1 MKIVTSSGFECEIKD
16 NAFND
21 YRVVKLIS
29 KIESEDAADQL
40 GAIVELM
47 ERILPDGQE
56 EALIT
61 YLESKAEDGIAT
73 VDMMGRELQ
82 DIMAQVTE
90 SKKN

>member
-73 VDMMGRELQ
+73 VDMMGKELQ

>member
-1 MKIVTSSGFECEIKD
+1 MQIVTSSGFECEIKD

-40 GAIVELM
+40 SAIVELM

>member
-1 MKIVTSSGFECEIKD
+1 MQIVTSSGFKCEIKD

-73 VDMMGRELQ
+73 VDMMGKELQ

>member
-1 MKIVTSSGFECEIKD
+1 MQIVTSSGFECEIKD

-73 VDMMGRELQ
+73 VDMMGKELQ

>member
-1 MKIVTSSGFECEIKD
+1 MQIVTSSGFKCEIKD

-29 KIESEDAADQL
+29 KIESEDAANQL

>member
-1 MKIVTSSGFECEIKD
+1 MQIVTSSGFECEIKN

-56 EALIT
+56 EALIA

>member
-1 MKIVTSSGFECEIKD
+1 MQIMTSSGFECEIKD

-56 EALIT
+56 EALIA